1 MNEFQTDHV
10 PTAGHTP
17 DDDLTGYHVQATDG
31 EAGKIE
37 KHSADLGPHHAVVH
51 TGLPLLG
58 KDVVIPSEA
67 VSGIDHASRTV
78 HLSWTKEQV
87 KAAPVFDEEQYL
99 GDPRY
104 RDQLGGTQGSGH

>member
-1 MNEFQTDHV
+1 MTDQR
-10 PTAGHTP
+10 PCSATAGHTP
-17 DDDLTGYHVQATDG
+17 DDALTGYHVHAVDG
-31 EAGKIE
+31 EVGKIGA
-37 KHSADLGPHHAVVH
+37 HSADLGPHHAVVH

-67 VSGIDHASRTV
+67 VSGIDHAART
-78 HLSWTKEQV
+78 KDQV

-104 RDQLGGTQGSGH
+104 RDQLGGTRGSGH

>member
-1 MNEFQTDHV
+1 MNEFQSDQV

-17 DDDLTGYHVQATDG
+17 DDALTGYHVHAVDG
-31 EAGKIE
+31 EVGKIGA
-37 KHSADLGPHHAVVH
+37 HSADLGPHHAVVH

-58 KDVVIPSEA
+58 KDVVIPVEA
-67 VSGIDHASRTV
+67 VSGIDHAARTV
-78 HLSWTKEQV
+78 RLSWTKDQV